1 MPVITDWEQ
10 DIHLCA
16 VSLWVPLQAS
26 ESQCETTA
34 TVSKAWCPSPAST
47 TWLCLCLPSHHS
59 NFFMPHVLSNLG
71 KKQEKGREPYIMIV
85 ELMVDFKFL
94 GGGIMD

>member
-1 MPVITDWEQ
+1 MRQQPLAAWPDVLQ
-10 DIHLCA
+10 PPPPGSACA
-16 VSLWVPLQAS
+16 CAFL
-26 ESQCETTA
+26 
-34 TVSKAWCPSPAST
+34 
-47 TWLCLCLPSHHS
+47 HHS
-59 NFFMPHVLSNLG
+59 IFFMPHVLSNLG